1 MDKNLYTLSEIS
13 LYSTKRND
21 GNSLQNI
28 NSFNSDTKL
37 PSEETAVQEKS
48 LMSNLDGN
56 LLIPDTGS
64 EEGCSYSSM
73 DAEAEESEK
82 TLPVMNCPPFLAR
95 FFSLFFFSFF
105 PA

>member
-82 TLPVMNCPPFLAR
+82 TLPVMKWHPYIYVHHF
-95 FFSLFFFSFF
+95 
-105 PA
+105 